1 MREAEATTRQRMAD
15 RLRGEPATPSVL
27 ATEFEVTA
35 GAVIRHVE
43 HISRS
48 IDAGDGE
55 EFLVAPPECSE
66 CGFSDFDDLLNR
78 PSRCP
83 ECKHEGIEE
92 PAFLIETS
100 S

>member
-15 RLRGEPATPSVL
+15 RLRGEPATPSTL

-35 GAVIRHVE
+35 GAALRHVE

-48 IDAGDGE
+48 VDGSDE
-55 EFLVAPPECSE
+55 ELLVAPPECPE
-66 CGFSDFDDLLNR
+66 CGFTDFDDLLNR

-83 ECKHEGIEE
+83 ECKHEGVDE
-92 PAFLIETS
+92 PALVIET
-100 S
+100 